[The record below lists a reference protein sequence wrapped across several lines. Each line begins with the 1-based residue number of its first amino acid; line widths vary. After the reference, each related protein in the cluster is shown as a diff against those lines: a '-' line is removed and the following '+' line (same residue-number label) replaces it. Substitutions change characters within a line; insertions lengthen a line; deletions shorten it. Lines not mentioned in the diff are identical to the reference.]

1 MMVYWWY
8 VYWLY
13 DWYRQI
19 RCVLPMW
26 RKHSPCSFQMLPAFG
41 RFVIQC
47 CTWSS
52 LRISAVSLH
61 WALRTNATCMN
72 WRGPCCSLCAKI
84 SLWQC
89 RWQGWTGHILLVGGL
104 EHESY
109 FSIYWESSSQ
119 LTNIFQRGWNH
130 QPVLLYV
137 NRIEQTQQ
145 TRAQGIKIFSQ
156 LAAMQQIAVLP
167 WKFLTSCRKLV
178 PSLHSTWSGLN
189 A

>member
-1 MMVYWWY
+1 MEHGPFGSVY
-8 VYWLY
+8 
-13 DWYRQI
+13 
-19 RCVLPMW
+19 
-26 RKHSPCSFQMLPAFG
+26 PCSIG
-41 RFVIQC
+41 
-47 CTWSS
+47 
-52 LRISAVSLH
+52 
-61 WALRTNATCMN
+61 
-72 WRGPCCSLCAKI
+72 KI
-84 SLWQC
+84 SVSQTVHYQRVVVSSCFIPCFKGISDRGVELPFNSHHATLPTGIS
-89 RWQGWTGHILLVGGL
+89 RADARGWVMKVGKLDWIVILVGGGL
-104 EHESY
+104 EHCY